1 MHTARGAD
9 GSAQTALYNVCAG
22 TNPANETSAPWCL
35 GSRRAVAWFIRTARD
50 AGVVWW
56 SQRPG

>member
-1 MHTARGAD
+1 
-9 GSAQTALYNVCAG
+9 LYNVCAG
-22 TNPANETSAPWCL
+22 TNPANETSAPSCL